1 MKLYKTIATVA
12 ILSVLAT
19 LTINTASIT
28 HAEAPT
34 MTKEQVYNFKMDTWL
49 NKLSKAESGND
60 SKLIF
65 LDRNNKYSYSCLQFQ
80 KETWN
85 TYSKKFGIQGDI
97 MDCTKQKQLAV
108 LMVQSNYNLWRSWFT
123 SCAIKGVGK
132 PPRLDES

>member
-1 MKLYKTIATVA
+1 MKLYKTILKLSIFIVVVTV
-12 ILSVLAT
+12 LYSSVQ
-19 LTINTASIT
+19 ISS
-28 HAEAPT
+28 AEAPT

-60 SKLIF
+60 SKLVF